1 MEYNLPLPPSESG
14 VLDGI
19 AWCLWL
25 PPGEGPFGA
34 VIVLHGAGSR
44 KENHADYA
52 RAAVA
57 HGLAALTFD
66 NRGHGETEGSL
77 GDGVIDDLR
86 ILAAWLAARPEID
99 ARRIGVR
106 GSSMGGLLAIHAAAA
121 SPDVAAAVVIC
132 PAAEWMLAEDVQRVL
147 DGRPPPAGSALS
159 EMRIDA
165 PALARW
171 LDANDVEEAAARMGA
186 KPLLLIHARGD
197 EVVPYTHSEK
207 LYERAAEPKRL
218 LLLEGGHHRSAQHDP
233 ELQGESLRWL
243 ARAMRQVAG

>member
-1 MEYNLPLPPSESG
+1 M
-14 VLDGI
+14 
-19 AWCLWL
+19 
-25 PPGEGPFGA
+25 
-34 VIVLHGAGSR
+34 VLHGAGSR

-57 HGLAALTFD
+57 QGLAALTFD
-66 NRGHGETEGSL
+66 NRGHGETEGPL
-77 GDGVIDDLR
+77 GDGVVDDLAF
-86 ILAAWLAARPEID
+86 LAAWLAARPEID
-99 ARRIGVR
+99 GRRVGVR

-121 SPDVAAAVVIC
+121 SDYVAAAVAIC

-147 DGRPPPAGSALS
+147 DGRPPPPDSALS

-165 PALARW
+165 PALAEW
-171 LDANDVEEAAARMGA
+171 LDRNDVEDAVERMGA

-218 LLLEGGHHRSAQHDP
+218 LLLEGGHHRSVQHDP

-243 ARAMRQVAG
+243 ARAIR

>member
-1 MEYNLPLPPSESG
+1 M
-14 VLDGI
+14 
-19 AWCLWL
+19 
-25 PPGEGPFGA
+25 
-34 VIVLHGAGSR
+34 VLHGAGSR

-66 NRGHGETEGSL
+66 NRGHGETDGPL
-77 GDGVIDDLR
+77 GDEVIDDLGS
-86 ILAAWLAARPEID
+86 LAAWLAARPEVD
-99 ARRIGVR
+99 GRRIGVR
-106 GSSMGGLLAIHAAAA
+106 GSSMGGLLAIHAAAE
-121 SPDVAAAVVIC
+121 SSDLAAAVAIC

-147 DGRPPPAGSALS
+147 NGRPPPAGSALS

-165 PALARW
+165 PALAGW
-171 LDANDVEEAAARMGA
+171 LDRNDVEDAAERMSA

-197 EVVPYTHSEK
+197 EVVPYSHSEK

-218 LLLEGGHHRSAQHDP
+218 VLLDGGHHRSVQHDP

-243 ARAMRQVAG
+243 ARVM

>member
-1 MEYNLPLPPSESG
+1 MDYSPPQQPTESG
-14 VLDGI
+14 RLDGI

-25 PPGEGPFGA
+25 PPGEGPWPA

-57 HGLAALTFD
+57 QGLAALTFD
-66 NRGHGETEGSL
+66 NRGHGETDGPL
-77 GDGVIDDLR
+77 GDGVVDD
-86 ILAAWLAARPEID
+86 IGFLAAWLAARPEID
-99 ARRIGVR
+99 GRIGVR
-106 GSSMGGLLAIHAAAA
+106 GSSMGGLMAIHAAAG
-121 SPDVAAAVVIC
+121 SDHIAAAVAIC

-147 DGRPPPAGSALS
+147 DGRPPPAGSALT

-165 PALARW
+165 RALAEW
-171 LDANDVEEAAARMGA
+171 LDRNDVEEAAERMGP

-207 LYERAAEPKRL
+207 LYDRAAEPKRL

-243 ARAMRQVAG
+243 ARAM

>member
-1 MEYNLPLPPSESG
+1 MEYSPPQQPTESG
-14 VLDGI
+14 RLDGL

-25 PPGEGPFGA
+25 PPGEGPWPA

-57 HGLAALTFD
+57 QGLAALTFD
-66 NRGHGETEGSL
+66 NRGHGETEGPL
-77 GDGVIDDLR
+77 GDGVVDD
-86 ILAAWLAARPEID
+86 IGFLAAWLAARPEID

-121 SPDVAAAVVIC
+121 SDHIAAAVAIC
-132 PAAEWMLAEDVQRVL
+132 PAAEWMLAEDVERVL
-147 DGRPPPAGSALS
+147 DGRPPPAGSALA

-165 PALARW
+165 RALAEW
-171 LDANDVEEAAARMGA
+171 LGRNDVEEAAERMGA
-186 KPLLLIHARGD
+186 KPLFLIHARGD
-197 EVVPYTHSEK
+197 EVVPCTQSEK
-207 LYERAAEPKRL
+207 LYERASEPKRL
-218 LLLEGGHHRSAQHDP
+218 LLLDGGHHRSAQHDP

-243 ARAMRQVAG
+243 ARAMR

>member
-1 MEYNLPLPPSESG
+1 MDFSPPQPPSESG
-14 VLDGI
+14 RLDGI

-25 PPGEGPFGA
+25 PPGEGPWPA

-57 HGLAALTFD
+57 QGLAALTFD
-66 NRGHGETEGSL
+66 NRGHGETEGPL
-77 GDGVIDDLR
+77 GAGVIADLTA
-86 ILAAWLAARPEID
+86 LAAWLAARPEID
-99 ARRIGVR
+99 GGRIGVR

-121 SPDVAAAVVIC
+121 SGDIAAAVAIC
-132 PAAEWMLAEDVQRVL
+132 PAAPWMLAEDVHRVL
-147 DGRPPPAGSALS
+147 EGRPPPAGSALS

-165 PALARW
+165 PALAAW
-171 LDANDVEEAAARMGA
+171 LDRSDVEQAAEQMGS

-197 EVVPYTHSEK
+197 EVVPYTQSEK

-243 ARAMRQVAG
+243 ARVMR

>member
-1 MEYNLPLPPSESG
+1 MEYSPPRQPDQSG
-14 VLDGI
+14 RLDGI

-25 PPGEGPFGA
+25 PPGEGPWPA

-66 NRGHGETEGSL
+66 NRGHGETEGPL
-77 GDGVIDDLR
+77 GDSVIDDLAG
-86 ILAAWLAARPEID
+86 LAAWLAAQPEID
-99 ARRIGVR
+99 GARIGVR

-121 SPDVAAAVVIC
+121 ADDIAAAIAIC

-165 PALARW
+165 PALAEW
-171 LDANDVEEAAARMGA
+171 LDRNDVEDAAERMGT

-197 EVVPYTHSEK
+197 EVVPYSHSEK
-207 LYERAAEPKRL
+207 LYERATEPKRL
-218 LLLEGGHHRSAQHDP
+218 VLLEGGHHRSVQHDP

-243 ARAMRQVAG
+243 ARSM

>member
-1 MEYNLPLPPSESG
+1 MEYSPPQPPSESG
-14 VLDGI
+14 RLNGI
-19 AWCLWL
+19 AWCVWL
-25 PPGEGPFGA
+25 PPGEGPFPA

-57 HGLAALTFD
+57 QGLAALTFD
-66 NRGHGETEGSL
+66 NRGHGESEGPL
-77 GDGVIDDLR
+77 GDGAVDD
-86 ILAAWLAARPEID
+86 IGFLAASLAARPEID
-99 ARRIGVR
+99 SARIGVR
-106 GSSMGGLLAIHAAAA
+106 GSSMGGLLAIHAAAQSA
-121 SPDVAAAVVIC
+121 DIAAAVAIC

-159 EMRIDA
+159 EMQIDA
-165 PALARW
+165 PALAGW
-171 LDANDVEEAAARMGA
+171 LDRNDVEDAAEQMGA

-218 LLLEGGHHRSAQHDP
+218 LLLDGGHHRSAQHDP

-243 ARAMRQVAG
+243 ARAMK

>member
-1 MEYNLPLPPSESG
+1 MEYSPPQPPSESG
-14 VLDGI
+14 QEHGI

-25 PPGEGPFGA
+25 PPGEGPWPA
-34 VIVLHGAGSR
+34 VMVLHGAGSR

-66 NRGHGETEGSL
+66 NRGHGETDGPL
-77 GDGVIDDLR
+77 GASVIDDMAG
-86 ILAAWLAARPEID
+86 LAAWFARRPEIE
-99 ARRIGVR
+99 AGRIGVR
-106 GSSMGGLLAIHAAAA
+106 GSSMGGLLAIHLAAE
-121 SPDVAAAVVIC
+121 SDDVAAAVAIC
-132 PAAEWMLAEDVQRVL
+132 PAAEWMLAEDVQREL
-147 DGRPPPAGSALS
+147 DGRPPRAGSAMS

-165 PALARW
+165 PGLASW
-171 LDANDVEEAAARMGA
+171 LDLNDVEDAAERMGS

-197 EVVPYTHSEK
+197 EVVPYTQSEK

-218 LLLEGGHHRSAQHDP
+218 ILLEGGHHRSAQHDP

-243 ARAMRQVAG
+243 SRSM

>member
-1 MEYNLPLPPSESG
+1 MEYSPPRQPDESG
-14 VLDGI
+14 RLDGI
-19 AWCLWL
+19 AWSMFL
-25 PPGEGPFGA
+25 PDGDGPWPA

-66 NRGHGETEGSL
+66 NRGHGETEGPL
-77 GDGVIDDLR
+77 GDGVVDDLR
-86 ILAAWLAARPEID
+86 ALAAWLAARPEID
-99 ARRIGVR
+99 GGRIGVR
-106 GSSMGGLLAIHAAAA
+106 GSSLGGLLAIHAAAG
-121 SPDVAAAVVIC
+121 SEDVAAAVAIC
-132 PAAEWMLAEDVQRVL
+132 PAAEWMLAEDVQRVI
-147 DGRPPPAGSALS
+147 DGRPLPANSAMP
-159 EMRIDA
+159 EMELDA
-165 PALARW
+165 PALAAW
-171 LDANDVEEAAARMGA
+171 LDSNDVEDAAERMGA

-197 EVVPYTHSEK
+197 EVVPYTQSEK

-243 ARAMRQVAG
+243 VRSM